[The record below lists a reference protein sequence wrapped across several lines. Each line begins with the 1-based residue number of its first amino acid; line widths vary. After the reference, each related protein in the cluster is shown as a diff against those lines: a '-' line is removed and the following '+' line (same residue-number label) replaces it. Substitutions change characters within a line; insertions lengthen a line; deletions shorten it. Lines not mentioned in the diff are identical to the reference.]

1 MGALLQIFRLF
12 WITKISPLKSIHIKK
27 ILAKFSYPKNSQ
39 NQKFQTQKIPRQEPM
54 HLWNPSLPKITFLIS
69 SFTVLWS
76 VLCHRANCL
85 GGGGGDSQMKEA
97 GGPFSWGWEATY
109 IPSLN
114 FKTCHI
120 GEGRK
125 ILRYFIFCFIA
136 VAVSTHLVSFVA
148 ILICLWSTFQGH
160 VPC

>member
-1 MGALLQIFRLF
+1 MVALLRIFRLF
-12 WITKISPLKSIHIKK
+12 WITKISPLKSIHLKK

-54 HLWNPSLPKITFLIS
+54 HLWNPSLPKITCLIS

-120 GEGRK
+120 GEGSK

>member
-1 MGALLQIFRLF
+1 MGALLRIFRLF
-12 WITKISPLKSIHIKK
+12 WIPKISPLKSIHLKK
-27 ILAKFSYPKNSQ
+27 ILAKFSYPKKSQ
-39 NQKFQTQKIPRQEPM
+39 NKKFQTQKIPRQGPM
-54 HLWNPSLPKITFLIS
+54 HLWNPRLPKITCLIS

-85 GGGGGDSQMKEA
+85 GGGGDSQMKEA
-97 GGPFSWGWEATY
+97 GDLLSWGWEATY

-120 GEGRK
+120 GEGSK
-125 ILRYFIFCFIA
+125 IPRYFIFCFIA

-148 ILICLWSTFQGH
+148 ILICLSSTFQGH